1 MKKMIRMAFAALLL
15 LAVSA
20 ASAQK
25 VNRTAF
31 LSRIEKSDADIA
43 DPKKNTKAATWINRG
58 KLFYEAAAEPTKNLF
73 LNTDAAL
80 LKMTL
85 GGNPSA
91 TNAAELRGQACEEWV
106 YPYFTAY
113 VLDNKV
119 IAWKQT
125 QLIVEDAPAK
135 AIAAYCKAYELDP
148 KSAAKVKAG
157 LQQVSDF
164 CSQAGDVAGSR
175 NDYADAARSYR
186 QAFEAQSA
194 CPAFGQPN
202 PELLFYAGYMYTMDA
217 SENRSPETY
226 AAGADCFNKA
236 LDLGYCD
243 EEGNL
248 YYFLFHCY
256 YGQKA
261 SDPEFVIRAKD
272 ALLQGVEKFP
282 KNERILEGL
291 TQLYTSSEDNVG
303 DPADLVALLDNAIAS
318 DPDNADLWFGRGR
331 VYFKLQNYD
340 ECIASFKRCTELRPD
355 DFQSNFY
362 TGYFFIE
369 KGNAMLDEL
378 NKNVNMSNQAY
389 NEAAAAINSVYAEAI
404 PWLEKAHELNSSD
417 AGTVEYLKNICFR
430 LRDEGMQSKYE
441 KYNEIFKTMMGQ

>member
-331 VYFKLQNYD
+331 IF
-340 ECIASFKRCTELRPD
+340 FEL
-355 DFQSNFY
+355 
-362 TGYFFIE
+362 
-369 KGNAMLDEL
+369 
-378 NKNVNMSNQAY
+378 
-389 NEAAAAINSVYAEAI
+389 
-404 PWLEKAHELNSSD
+404 
-417 AGTVEYLKNICFR
+417 
-430 LRDEGMQSKYE
+430 
-441 KYNEIFKTMMGQ
+441 